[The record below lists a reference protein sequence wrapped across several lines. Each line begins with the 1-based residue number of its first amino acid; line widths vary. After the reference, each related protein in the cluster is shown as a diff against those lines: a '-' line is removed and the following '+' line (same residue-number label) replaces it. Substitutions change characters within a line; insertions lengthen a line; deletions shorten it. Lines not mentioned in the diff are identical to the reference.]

1 MKRGFTFVLL
11 GRYIPL
17 GTARDG
23 LIIMVVHVYKSWS
36 RAQSAHCGCPG
47 ALVGGASVSSNSLQA
62 RGAAIKCSSLK
73 AAHFFFFSLLFATHW
88 PEPITG
94 PNTRRPGSDTCQ
106 RELMT
111 AVTPDCFL
119 FTSCAVSCPYGVTIV
134 ANCRQLLMFSAR
146 RSCPDKPVLLRK
158 ILSVL

>member
-1 MKRGFTFVLL
+1 MTVLRFPQGTGWVATRSMNQILSLRALSFHTVWVVTRQWDEKKERSDQKHSLKRGFTFVLL

-17 GTARDG
+17 GTSRDG

-73 AAHFFFFSLLFATHW
+73 AAHFFFFPCCLQLIGLNQSRAPTQGDL
-88 PEPITG
+88 E
-94 PNTRRPGSDTCQ
+94 
-106 RELMT
+106 
-111 AVTPDCFL
+111 VTP
-119 FTSCAVSCPYGVTIV
+119 VRE
-134 ANCRQLLMFSAR
+134 N
-146 RSCPDKPVLLRK
+146 
-158 ILSVL
+158 